1 MGSRR
6 RTAAPVRVSRRVL
19 ERYLLDDEAPVVA
32 TRHHWGKLVEPVTT
46 SFVSLLLVAA
56 ATANLPLD
64 ARPVGTVLF
73 LLWFVVLGRAVW
85 KIVEWRNEWFLA
97 TDKRLLL
104 TYGLFNQRVAMMPL
118 AKVTDMNYGRSIL
131 GRLMGFGEFTLESA
145 GQDQAL
151 RTVRWIPDPDEKY
164 RRMCAT
170 MFGAGLEG
178 VDREAEDPF
187 EASFDDDASRLH
199 DSFDPDIVR
208 VGISEARGGRPR
220 RPSRWESVERHELP
234 ADWAWVEDEARA
246 ARASTRR
253 RVAVDPDPTPVR

>member
-1 MGSRR
+1 MSSRR
-6 RTAAPVRVSRRVL
+6 RATPVRVSRRVL

-32 TRHHWGKLVEPVTT
+32 TRHHWGKLVEPVAT
-46 SFVSLLLVAA
+46 SFVTLLAVAA

-64 ARPVGTVLF
+64 ARAVGTVLW
-73 LLWFVVLGRAVW
+73 LAWFVVLGRAVW

-104 TYGLFNQRVAMMPL
+104 TYGLFTQRVAMMPL
-118 AKVTDMNYGRSIL
+118 AKVTDMNYGRSVL
-131 GRLMGFGEFTLESA
+131 GRLLGYGEFTLESA

-178 VDREAEDPF
+178 VDRGAEDPF
-187 EASFDDDASRLH
+187 EASFDDDASRLN

-208 VGISEARGGRPR
+208 VGVTQRGREQERR
-220 RPSRWESVERHELP
+220 RPRWESVERHELP
-234 ADWAWVEDEARA
+234 SDWAWVEDEARS
-246 ARASTRR
+246 ARESTRR
-253 RVAVDPDPTPVR
+253 RVAVDPDPTPLR